1 MTRSPNKDQSK
12 IRSIKIRSILLMA
25 DKKGIRSGIWH
36 AFHQYAKANDKYL
49 KCYDK
54 NKNYLYLNY

>member
-25 DKKGIRSGIWH
+25 DEKGIRSGI
-36 AFHQYAKANDKYL
+36 
-49 KCYDK
+49 
-54 NKNYLYLNY
+54 